1 MLQTVGQHPFT
12 SMPLASPA
20 TRVVQVNHGMSP
32 ITPSP
37 LQAQPPQQQ
46 KSQQQQQQQQN
57 NQQLQLPK
65 EQFCLQ

>member
-32 ITPSP
+32 ITPSSI
-37 LQAQPPQQQ
+37 QAQQPQQ
-46 KSQQQQQQQQN
+46 KSQQQQQQN

>member
-1 MLQTVGQHPFT
+1 MLQTVGQHHFT

-37 LQAQPPQQQ
+37 LQAQQPQQQ
-46 KSQQQQQQQQN
+46 KLQQQQQQN
-57 NQQLQLPK
+57 SQQLQLPK